1 MGNCLLTPNQCGH
14 SSVPHTMAVMND
26 ATRNEIAEC
35 LERLAAEPR
44 WNAELWQRCY
54 DLVTANADD
63 ELLAYLHDDLVH
75 YTGTPLFKSE
85 PRPVDLHAYAQEF
98 RDFAVALRSRL
109 SVAKFKKQYKW

>member
-1 MGNCLLTPNQCGH
+1 VKSPANANQGGH

-26 ATRNEIAEC
+26 AIRNEIAEC

-54 DLVTANADD
+54 DLVTAHADD

-109 SVAKFKKQYKW
+109 SVAEFKKQYKW